1 MNYLLDTHT
10 FLWFVS
16 NSPELS
22 QKARQLMEDDT
33 SNLFLS
39 VAGIW
44 EIGIKNSLGK
54 LDVKGGFDTITN
66 DLKAND
72 IEIMFI
78 EFNHVSIVNKLP
90 FHHKDP
96 FDRMIIAQSLA
107 ENMDIIGKD
116 SDFDNYLVGK
126 PIKQI
131 W

>member
-96 FDRMIIAQSLA
+96 FDRIIIAQSLA

-126 PIKQI
+126 PIKRI

>member
-16 NSPELS
+16 NSRELS
-22 QKARQLMEDDT
+22 QKAKQLMEDDT

-39 VAGIW
+39 IASIW

-54 LDVKGGFDTITN
+54 LDVKGGFDTIPN

-72 IEIMFI
+72 IEVMFI
-78 EFNHVSIVNKLP
+78 EFGYVSLVNKLP
-90 FHHKDP
+90 FYHRDP
-96 FDRMIIAQSLA
+96 FDRIIIAHALA

-116 SDFDNYLVGK
+116 TDFDNYLIGK
-126 PIKQI
+126 PIKRI